1 MPTLLVFLI
10 LGYVL
15 PSYADEQALRYRGE
29 YTYGHEVNTFCPK
42 INSQCYWLNP
52 TTSEEIRL
60 QLRQLSE
67 NYTNKPYQ
75 SVSVVL
81 QGDIDRE
88 TKSDGFAADYDGLIT
103 ATKVF
108 GVCQESEIV
117 TQGDLQ
123 HHRWILAGIAGV
135 AIDLTQQRNKPSYS
149 DATNK

>member
-60 QLRQLSE
+60 QLRQSYPKTIRTNPINLSAWFYKAILIE
-67 NYTNKPYQ
+67 KPKAMG
-75 SVSVVL
+75 L
-81 QGDIDRE
+81 L
-88 TKSDGFAADYDGLIT
+88 LIT
-103 ATKVF
+103 MA
-108 GVCQESEIV
+108 
-117 TQGDLQ
+117 
-123 HHRWILAGIAGV
+123 
-135 AIDLTQQRNKPSYS
+135 
-149 DATNK
+149 